1 LLSRAWHWLVD
12 GTPDPARVAV
22 MPICQRKAGSLM
34 DERLKRLIARREQA
48 AKDRETLIS
57 KRKAITDLAE
67 EEAREDL
74 LPEEDAEFRE
84 LTAQVKSKDE
94 ELRSY
99 DERIG
104 ELSEEGERSR
114 QVTAGALAVKR
125 AAARAESV
133 TEARTYERGNGRSY
147 LQDLAR
153 VQLNMDADGGSRERL
168 QRHAQDVATGQ
179 EYRDLNRTDGN
190 GGYAVPPLW
199 LMSQFV
205 ELARA
210 GRAYANVVN
219 NQPLPPGT
227 DSINIPKVATGT
239 AAAIQTADNAAVQE
253 TDLTDTFINAGVKT
267 VAGQQDVAIQ
277 LLDQSPVSFDEVIF
291 RDIVADYATKVDLQ
305 VISGS
310 GAAGQVTGV
319 RGTSGITTVTY
330 TSATPTVAQFY
341 SKIADAVQRVHTLRF
356 MAPTVIVMHPR
367 RWAYLLAASDSSGRP
382 LVVPDAGNPQ
392 NAIATLGTVGSQQV
406 VGQMHG
412 LPVVTD
418 PSMPTNLGAGT
429 NEDVVH
435 VLRASDILLYESGI
449 RSRVLPE
456 VGSGNLTVRLQVYGY
471 LAFTAARYPASVVEI
486 GGTGLVSPS
495 F

>member
-1 LLSRAWHWLVD
+1 
-12 GTPDPARVAV
+12 
-22 MPICQRKAGSLM
+22 M

-48 AKDRETLIS
+48 ARAREEILA

-67 EEAREDL
+67 QEAREDL

-84 LTAQVKSKDE
+84 LTAQVKAKDE
-94 ELRSY
+94 ELRSF
-99 DERIG
+99 DERIN
-104 ELSEEGERSR
+104 ELSEEAERSR
-114 QVTAGALAVKR
+114 TVTAGAAAVKR
-125 AAARAESV
+125 AAARVESV
-133 TEARTYERGNGRSY
+133 TEARIYERGNGRSY

-153 VQLNMDADGGSRERL
+153 VQLNMDTSGEARERL
-168 QRHAQDVATGQ
+168 MRHGQDVATDP
-179 EYRDLNRTDGN
+179 EYRDLNRTDGT
-190 GGYAVPPLW
+190 GGYAIPPLW
-199 LMSQFV
+199 LMGQFV

-219 NQPLPPGT
+219 GQPLPPGT

-239 AAAIQTADNAAVQE
+239 ATAVQTADNAAVQE
-253 TDLTDTFINAGVKT
+253 TDLTDTFISAPVRT

-291 RDIVADYATKVDLQ
+291 RDLVADYATKVDLQ

-310 GAAGQVTGV
+310 GSAGQVTGV
-319 RGTSGITTVTY
+319 RGTSGITTITY
-330 TSATPTVAQFY
+330 TSATPTVAQLY
-341 SKIADAVQRVHTLRF
+341 SKIADAVQRVHTLRY
-356 MAPTVIVMHPR
+356 MSPTVIVMHPR

-382 LVVPDAGNPQ
+382 LVVPDSGNPQ

-418 PSMPTNLGAGT
+418 PSMPTALGAGT
-429 NEDVVH
+429 NEDVIH

-471 LAFTAARYPASVVEI
+471 LAFTAARYPSSVVEI
-486 GGTGLVSPS
+486 GGTGLVSPA

>member
-1 LLSRAWHWLVD
+1 M
-12 GTPDPARVAV
+12 PA
-22 MPICQRKAGSLM
+22 
-34 DERLKRLIARREQA
+34 DERFRRLVARREQTA
-48 AKDRETLIS
+48 REREEILA

-74 LPEEDAEFRE
+74 LPEEDSEFRE
-84 LTAQVKSKDE
+84 LTTQVAAKDD
-94 ELRSY
+94 ELHQL
-99 DERIG
+99 DERIK
-104 ELSEEGERSR
+104 ELSDEAERSR
-114 QVTAGALAVKR
+114 QVTEGAAAVKR
-125 AAARAESV
+125 AKARVSSV
-133 TEARTYERGNGRSY
+133 NEARTYERGNGRSY

-153 VQLNMDADGGSRERL
+153 VQLNMDDGTARERL
-168 QRHAQDVATGQ
+168 QRHAQDVATDP
-179 EYRDLNRTDGN
+179 EYRDLLRTDGN
-190 GGYAVPPLW
+190 GGYFVPPVW
-199 LMSQFV
+199 LMDQYI

-219 NQPLPPGT
+219 NQPLPGGT

-239 AAAIQTADNAAVQE
+239 TTAIQTADNGAVSE
-253 TDLTDTFINAGVKT
+253 TDATDTFINAPVRT
-267 VAGQQDVAIQ
+267 IAGQQDVAIQ

-291 RDIVADYATKVDLQ
+291 RDLVADYATKTDLQ

-310 GAAGQVTGV
+310 GSSGQVTGV
-319 RGTSGITTVTY
+319 RATSGITTITY
-330 TSATPTVAQFY
+330 TDATPTVAKLY

-356 MAPTVIVMHPR
+356 MAPTAIVMHPR
-367 RWAYLLAASDSSGRP
+367 RWASLLAASDSNGRP

-392 NAIATLGTVGSQQV
+392 NAVATLGVVGSQQV

-412 LPVVTD
+412 LPVITD
-418 PSMPTNLGAGT
+418 PSMPTTLGAGT

-435 VLRASDILLYESGI
+435 VIRASDILLYESGI

-456 VGSGNLTVRLQVYGY
+456 VGSGNLTVRLQIYGY

-486 GGTGLVSPS
+486 GGTGLVAPS

>member
-1 LLSRAWHWLVD
+1 
-12 GTPDPARVAV
+12 
-22 MPICQRKAGSLM
+22 M
-34 DERLKRLIARREQA
+34 DERFRRLVARREQIA
-48 AKDRETLIS
+48 QQRSDTLT

-84 LTAQVKSKDE
+84 LTGQIASFDE
-94 ELRSY
+94 QLSQL
-99 DERIG
+99 DERIA
-104 ELSEEGERSR
+104 ELSAEAERDAT
-114 QVTAGALAVKR
+114 VTAGAAAVKR
-125 AAARAESV
+125 AKARVSSV
-133 TEARTYERGNGRSY
+133 SEARTYERGNGRSY

-153 VQLNMDADGGSRERL
+153 VQLNMDADGGARERL
-168 QRHAQDVATGQ
+168 FRHAQDVATDP

-190 GGYAVPPLW
+190 GGYFVPPVW
-199 LMSQFV
+199 LMDQYV

-219 NQPLPPGT
+219 TQPLPGGT

-239 AAAIQTADNAAVQE
+239 TSAIQTADNGAVSE
-253 TDLTDTFINAGVKT
+253 TDATDTFINAPVRT
-267 VAGQQDVAIQ
+267 IAGQQDVAIQ

-291 RDIVADYATKVDLQ
+291 RDLVADYATKTDLQ

-310 GAAGQVTGV
+310 GSAGQVTGV
-319 RGTSGITTVTY
+319 RATSGITTITY
-330 TSATPTVAQFY
+330 TDATPTVAKLY

-356 MAPTVIVMHPR
+356 MAPTAIVMHPR
-367 RWAYLLAASDSSGRP
+367 RWASLLAASDSNGRP

-392 NAIATLGTVGSQQV
+392 NAVATLGVVGSQQV

-435 VLRASDILLYESGI
+435 VIRASDILLYESGI

-456 VGSGNLTVRLQVYGY
+456 VGSGNLTVRLQIYGY

-486 GGTGLVSPS
+486 GGTGLVAPS

>member
-1 LLSRAWHWLVD
+1 
-12 GTPDPARVAV
+12 
-22 MPICQRKAGSLM
+22 M
-34 DERLKRLIARREQA
+34 DERLKRLIVRREQA

-67 EEAREDL
+67 EEARDDL

-104 ELSEEGERSR
+104 ELSEEGERGR

-153 VQLNMDADGGSRERL
+153 VQLNMDADGGARERL
-168 QRHAQDVATGQ
+168 QRHAQDVSTGQ

-190 GGYAVPPLW
+190 GGYAIPPLW
-199 LMSQFV
+199 LMSQYV

-219 NQPLPPGT
+219 NQPLPGGT

-253 TDLTDTFINAGVKT
+253 TDLTDTFINAPVRT

-291 RDIVADYATKVDLQ
+291 RDLVADYATKTDLQ

-310 GAAGQVTGV
+310 GSSGQVTGV
-319 RGTSGITTVTY
+319 RATSGITTVTY
-330 TSATPTVAQFY
+330 TDATPTIAKLY

-367 RWAYLLAASDSSGRP
+367 RWAYLLAASDSNGRP
-382 LVVPDAGNPQ
+382 LVVPDVGNPQ
-392 NAIATLGTVGSQQV
+392 NAVATLGTVGSQQV

-418 PSMPTNLGAGT
+418 PSMPTTLGAGT
-429 NEDVVH
+429 NEDVIH

-449 RSRVLPE
+449 RSRVLPD

-486 GGTGLVSPS
+486 GGTGLVSPT

>member
-1 LLSRAWHWLVD
+1 
-12 GTPDPARVAV
+12 
-22 MPICQRKAGSLM
+22 M
-34 DERLKRLIARREQA
+34 DERFRRLVARREQTA
-48 AKDRETLIS
+48 REREEILA

-84 LTAQVKSKDE
+84 LTSQVAAKDD
-94 ELRSY
+94 ELRQL
-99 DERIG
+99 DERIS
-104 ELSEEGERSR
+104 ELSEEAERNR
-114 QVTAGALAVKR
+114 T
-125 AAARAESV
+125 V
-133 TEARTYERGNGRSY
+133 TEGAKAVQRAKARVTSVNEARIYEKGNGRSY

-153 VQLNMDADGGSRERL
+153 VQLNMDADGGARDRL
-168 QRHAQDVATGQ
+168 VRHAQDVATDP

-190 GGYAVPPLW
+190 GGYFVPPLW
-199 LMSQFV
+199 LMDQYI

-219 NQPLPPGT
+219 NQPLPGGT

-239 AAAIQTADNAAVQE
+239 ATGTQTADNGAVQE
-253 TDLTDTFINAGVKT
+253 TDATDTFINAPVRT
-267 VAGQQDVAIQ
+267 IAGQQDVAIQ

-291 RDIVADYATKVDLQ
+291 RDLVADYATKTDLQ

-310 GAAGQVTGV
+310 GSSGQVTGV
-319 RGTSGITTVTY
+319 RATSGITTITY
-330 TSATPTVAQFY
+330 TDATPTVAKLY

-356 MAPTVIVMHPR
+356 MAPTAIVMHPR
-367 RWAYLLAASDSSGRP
+367 RWASLLAASDSNGRP
-382 LVVPDAGNPQ
+382 LVVPEAGNPQ
-392 NAIATLGTVGSQQV
+392 NAVATLGVVGSQQV

-412 LPVVTD
+412 LPVITD

-435 VLRASDILLYESGI
+435 VIRASDILLYESGI

-456 VGSGNLTVRLQVYGY
+456 VGSGNLTVRLQIYGY

-486 GGTGLVSPS
+486 GGTGLVAPS